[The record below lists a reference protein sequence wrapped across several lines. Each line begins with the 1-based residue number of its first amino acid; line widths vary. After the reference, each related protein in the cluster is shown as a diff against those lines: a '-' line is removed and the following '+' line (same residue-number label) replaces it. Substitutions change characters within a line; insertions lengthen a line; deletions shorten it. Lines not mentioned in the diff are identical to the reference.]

1 LVPIILLL
9 ATNLEALSMSL
20 PVHLPGSDML
30 SQEVREDLEATV
42 NYLAQEKAQATRR
55 AYRADMR
62 IFTAWC
68 EARMLPALPAR
79 PETVAV
85 FLASQAKDGVRAAT
99 LARRVAA
106 IRDAHRAEGLQSPTG
121 AEQVKATL
129 RGIRRT
135 IGTAQRK
142 KSPATADRV
151 IAMARQSP
159 DTLRG
164 FRDRALLLLGFAG
177 AFRRSELA
185 ALTVA
190 DLEEVSEGLRVR
202 LRRSKTDQEGAGR
215 YVPIPRGSVACPVAA
230 VRQWLEAARI
240 VEGPVFRSLGKGGR
254 VLASA
259 LSTRSIGLIVQRY
272 AGLVGLDPKDFG
284 GHSLRAGFLTSAAA
298 NGADL
303 FRLMDQSGHRS
314 VETVRGYVR
323 RAEEFKDHAG
333 AGLL

>member
-1 LVPIILLL
+1 
-9 ATNLEALSMSL
+9 MSL
-20 PVHLPGSDML
+20 PVQLPGAGML
-30 SQEVREDLEATV
+30 SLEVREDLDATV
-42 NYLAQEKAQATRR
+42 AYLAREKADATRR

-62 IFTAWC
+62 VFTSWC
-68 EARMLPALPAR
+68 EARGLAALPAR

-85 FLASQAKDGVRAAT
+85 FLGSQAKDGAKAAT

-106 IRDAHRAEGLQSPTG
+106 IRDAHRAEGLESPAD

-135 IGTAQRK
+135 IGTAQSK
-142 KSPATADRV
+142 KAPATAERV
-151 IAMARQSP
+151 IAMAAQSP

-164 FRDRALLLLGFAG
+164 LRDRALLLIGFAG

-185 ALTVA
+185 ALAVA
-190 DLEEVSEGLRVR
+190 DLEEVPEGLRVT

-215 YVPIPRGSVACPVAA
+215 VVPIPRGSVACPVAA
-230 VRQWLEAARI
+230 VRVWLQAAGI
-240 VEGPVFRSLGKGGR
+240 SEGPVFRSLGKGGR
-254 VLASA
+254 VQPDS

-272 AGLVGLDPKDFG
+272 AKLVGLNPDDFG

-298 NGADL
+298 RGANL